1 MSGETKPACMYCER
15 PVRTRGMCKRHYL
28 RWWRATP
35 PDQRVPPTTSER
47 FWSKVEKTQGCWL
60 WHGCSGERGHGTFA
74 VNRKAIPA
82 SRFALE
88 EALGYPPP
96 EGTEVCHRCD
106 NPPCV
111 NPRHLYYGTRQQNVD
126 DAWARG
132 RMPVGSERPAAKL
145 HEEQVIVLRERYAA
159 GADARELAAE
169 YGIAIP
175 TLRHIVLG
183 LKWKHVPGPITRR
196 RAAAAKEGF

>member
-1 MSGETKPACMYCER
+1 MSGETKPACIYCDR
-15 PVRTRGMCKRHYL
+15 PSRKRGMCNRHYL
-28 RWWRATP
+28 RWWKATP
-35 PDQRVPPTTSER
+35 PEQRVPPTASER

-60 WHGCSGERGHGTFA
+60 WHGGGHESGHGVFT
-74 VNRKAIPA
+74 VDRKPVPA

-88 EALGYPPP
+88 GALGYPPP

-111 NPRHLYYGTRQQNVD
+111 NPRHLYYGTRQQNMD

-132 RMPVGSERPAAKL
+132 RMPVGSQRAAAKL
-145 HEEQVIVLRERYAA
+145 REEQVVALRERYAG

-169 YGIAIP
+169 YGIAVT

-196 RAAAAKEGF
+196 RAAAAQGGS